1 MITKTLAQFC
11 LLITVLLMTGSAEAQ
26 QQNKIARI
34 GFLAI
39 NSVSSSA
46 TSVEAFRLGLR
57 QLGYI
62 EGQNIII
69 EWQYADGRSDRLP
82 DLAAELVRIKVDV
95 IVTSAT
101 SPTEA
106 AKKATNTIP
115 IVIASHNDPIGAGL
129 VASLARPG
137 GNVTGLSN
145 IAIELSGK
153 RLELLKEMV
162 PKLSRVA
169 ILRIPSAPATPP
181 QMKEMEGAAH
191 LLGVK
196 LQSADWETLDDL
208 DNAFGTMVKGH
219 SEALITFSGPRFGLY
234 RKRIIELAAKNSL
247 PTMYPDTIY
256 ADAGGL
262 MSYGVNTVDLYRR
275 AAIYVDK
282 ILKGA
287 RPADLPVEQPTKF
300 EFVINLKTAKQIR
313 LSIPPNILARAD
325 RVIR

>member
-1 MITKTLAQFC
+1 MRKNTIAP
-11 LLITVLLMTGSAEAQ
+11 VLCAVFLVLSIHTEAQ

-69 EWQYADGRSDRLP
+69 EWRYADGRSDRLP

-275 AAIYVDK
+275 AAIYLAK
-282 ILKGA
+282 FSRGPG
-287 RPADLPVEQPTKF
+287 RPICQLSNRPNSSLSSISKPRSRSASRFRPTCWREQI
-300 EFVINLKTAKQIR
+300 E
-313 LSIPPNILARAD
+313 
-325 RVIR
+325 